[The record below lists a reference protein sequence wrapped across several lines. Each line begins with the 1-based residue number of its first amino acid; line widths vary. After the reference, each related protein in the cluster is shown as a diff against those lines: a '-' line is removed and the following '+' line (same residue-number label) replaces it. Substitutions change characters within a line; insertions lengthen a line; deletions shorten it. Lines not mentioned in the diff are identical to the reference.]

1 MQKREKSS
9 IFEMCPV
16 RNVIARFGNKWAF
29 LVILILEE
37 RGTVRFNELG
47 REIPDVSSRVRAGTL
62 RTLEADG
69 LISRKVY
76 PVVPPRVEYSLTEM
90 GQSLV
95 PLINDLT
102 AWAQQ
107 NMERIKSHRRAEE
120 SDAAMECNR
129 AGRYFIH
136 IR

>member
-1 MQKREKSS
+1 MRT
-9 IFEMCPV
+9 
-16 RNVIARFGNKWAF
+16 VIARFGNKWAF

-47 REIPDVSSRVRAGTL
+47 REIPDVSSRVLAGTL

-107 NMERIKSHRRAEE
+107 NMARIMSHRRAVE
-120 SDAAMECNR
+120 SDAAM
-129 AGRYFIH
+129 
-136 IR
+136 

>member
-1 MQKREKSS
+1 
-9 IFEMCPV
+9 MCPV

-47 REIPDVSSRVRAGTL
+47 REIPDVSSRVLAGTL

-107 NMERIKSHRRAEE
+107 NMARIMSHRHAVE
-120 SDAAMECNR
+120 SDAAM
-129 AGRYFIH
+129 
-136 IR
+136 

>member
-1 MQKREKSS
+1 
-9 IFEMCPV
+9 MCHV

-47 REIPDVSSRVRAGTL
+47 REIPDVSSRVLAGTL

-107 NMERIKSHRRAEE
+107 NMARIMSHRRAVE
-120 SDAAMECNR
+120 SDAAM
-129 AGRYFIH
+129 
-136 IR
+136 

>member
-1 MQKREKSS
+1 
-9 IFEMCPV
+9 MCPV

-47 REIPDVSSRVRAGTL
+47 REIPDVSSRVLAGTL

-76 PVVPPRVEYSLTEM
+76 PIVPPRVEYSLTEM

-107 NMERIKSHRRAEE
+107 NMARIMSHRRAVE
-120 SDAAMECNR
+120 SDAAM
-129 AGRYFIH
+129 
-136 IR
+136 

>member
-1 MQKREKSS
+1 M
-9 IFEMCPV
+9 

-47 REIPDVSSRVRAGTL
+47 REIPDVSSRVLAGTL

-107 NMERIKSHRRAEE
+107 NMARIMSHRRAVE
-120 SDAAMECNR
+120 SDAAM
-129 AGRYFIH
+129 
-136 IR
+136 

>member
-1 MQKREKSS
+1 MGISGN
-9 IFEMCPV
+9 ID
-16 RNVIARFGNKWAF
+16 FGGAGDGA
-29 LVILILEE
+29 L
-37 RGTVRFNELG
+37 NELG
-47 REIPDVSSRVRAGTL
+47 REIPDVSSRVLAGTL

-107 NMERIKSHRRAEE
+107 NMARIMSHRRAEE
-120 SDAAMECNR
+120 SDAAM
-129 AGRYFIH
+129 
-136 IR
+136 

>member
-47 REIPDVSSRVRAGTL
+47 REIPDVSSRVLAGTL

-76 PVVPPRVEYSLTEM
+76 PVVPPRVEYSLTPL
-90 GQSLV
+90 GCSLK
-95 PLINDLT
+95 PIL
-102 AWAQQ
+102 
-107 NMERIKSHRRAEE
+107 
-120 SDAAMECNR
+120 DAMLVWGEGYKKQC
-129 AGRYFIH
+129 GEGETH
-136 IR
+136 

>member
-1 MQKREKSS
+1 MSWG
-9 IFEMCPV
+9 
-16 RNVIARFGNKWAF
+16 ARYPMSRRACW
-29 LVILILEE
+29 
-37 RGTVRFNELG
+37 RGRC
-47 REIPDVSSRVRAGTL
+47 
-62 RTLEADG
+62 TLEADG

-107 NMERIKSHRRAEE
+107 NMARIMSHRRAVE
-120 SDAAMECNR
+120 SDAAM
-129 AGRYFIH
+129 
-136 IR
+136 